1 MFFAYTSFAQKY
13 RSEKG
18 VISFFSDGLVEDITA
33 ENVAAG
39 SLFNT
44 STGELVFIVPI
55 KDFKFPKSL
64 MREHF
69 NEKYMETE
77 KFPKATFQGKLTGFN
92 TSAAGEQKVQAVGK
106 LSMHGVTRDVNVHGL
121 AESSN
126 GKIILKSKFIVKL
139 KDYNIEIPSIV
150 WKNIA
155 EEIELKIDFIYKS
168 I

>member
-1 MFFAYTSFAQKY
+1 M
-13 RSEKG
+13 
-18 VISFFSDGLVEDITA
+18 ISFFSDGVVEDIAA
-33 ENVAAG
+33 ENAAAG

-55 KDFKFPKSL
+55 KDFKFQKSL

-77 KFPKATFQGKLTGFN
+77 KYPKAAFQGKLVGFN
-92 TSAAGEQKVQAVGK
+92 ANAAGEQKVQAFGK
-106 LSMHGVTRDVNVHGL
+106 LNMHGVTRDVNVQGL
-121 AESSN
+121 AESTN
-126 GKIILKSKFIVKL
+126 GKVTLKAKFTVKL

-155 EEIELKIDFIYKS
+155 EEIELKVDFTYKS